1 MRSTYLLASKRLP
14 RSGDERVSGTV
25 HGSLFNNGTAHLH
38 FDHHL
43 GNVEGELMGLER
55 GRSWRAGKGDRNLEG
70 EEQGKVAV
78 ALT

>member
-1 MRSTYLLASKRLP
+1 MRSTCLLASKRLP

-43 GNVEGELMGLER
+43 GYVQGELMGLER
-55 GRSWRAGKGDRNLEG
+55 GAVGEQVRETGTWRAKSKERSLWR
-70 EEQGKVAV
+70 
-78 ALT
+78 